1 MVKKLKNLKKVKNKG
16 GLFYYVNSLNNSKFF
31 TGVVMLMLN
40 IGSKYITI
48 NLSKSQEAY
57 LRNSI
62 GHQILIFA
70 ICWMGTRDIIISL
83 ILTGIFIVLT
93 QHLFNENS
101 NFCIIPKNWR
111 KLENI
116 LDLDGDGKVTE
127 DEVSK
132 AIKILEKA
140 KEKKK

>member
-1 MVKKLKNLKKVKNKG
+1 MVKKKLKLNPIT
-16 GLFYYVNSLNNSKFF
+16 YYINSLNNSKFF
-31 TGVVMLMLN
+31 AGMVMIMLN

-48 NLSKSQEAY
+48 KLSKTQEAY

-62 GHQILIFA
+62 GHQILVFA
-70 ICWMGTRDIIISL
+70 ICWMGTRDIITSL
-83 ILTGIFIVLT
+83 ILTTIFIVLT

-101 NFCIIPKNWR
+101 RFCLLPENW
-111 KLENI
+111 KKFEDV

-127 DEVSK
+127 DEVSQ

-140 KEKKK
+140 KNKKK

>member
-1 MVKKLKNLKKVKNKG
+1 MVKRKTKLNPIM
-16 GLFYYVNSLNNSKFF
+16 YYINSLNNSKFF
-31 TGVVMLMLN
+31 AGMVMIMLN

-48 NLSKSQEAY
+48 KLSKTQEAY

-62 GHQILIFA
+62 GHQILVFA
-70 ICWMGTRDIIISL
+70 ICWMGTRDIITSL
-83 ILTGIFIVLT
+83 ILTTIFIVLT

-101 NFCIIPKNWR
+101 RFCLLPEKW
-111 KLENI
+111 KKFEQA

-127 DEVSK
+127 DEVSQ

-140 KEKKK
+140 KNKKK

>member
-1 MVKKLKNLKKVKNKG
+1 MVKKKLKINPIT
-16 GLFYYVNSLNNSKFF
+16 YYINSLNNSKFF
-31 TGVVMLMLN
+31 AGMVMIMLN

-48 NLSKSQEAY
+48 KLSKTQEAY

-62 GHQILIFA
+62 GHQILVFA
-70 ICWMGTRDIIISL
+70 ICWMGTRDIITSL
-83 ILTGIFIVLT
+83 ILTTIFIVLT

-101 NFCIIPKNWR
+101 RFCLLPENW
-111 KLENI
+111 KKFEDV

-127 DEVSK
+127 DEVSQ

-140 KEKKK
+140 KNKKK